1 MRTSQA
7 YTSLS
12 LHGNNSVCVRKDA
25 RTDLFAHT
33 GIGAE
38 NAVRGSGAQKIT
50 TINMKHFDA
59 G

>member
-7 YTSLS
+7 STSFS
-12 LHGNNSVCVRKDA
+12 LHGNNTVCVRKEA
-25 RTDLFAHT
+25 RTDLFGST